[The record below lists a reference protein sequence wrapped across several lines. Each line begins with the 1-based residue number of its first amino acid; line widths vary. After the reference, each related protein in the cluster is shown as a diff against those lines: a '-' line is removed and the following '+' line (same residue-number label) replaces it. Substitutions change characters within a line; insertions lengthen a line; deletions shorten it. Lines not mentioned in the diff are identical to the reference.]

1 MRTRK
6 WLLVLVAL
14 AGSVVGCAS
23 PTREGVIVRGDR
35 QLRLLRLKNG
45 KIGPVIPI
53 QRPDGEIVMLHKA
66 AYPFHVVVFI
76 EANQAQPIDPRVMML
91 ARTTSLYGIACVQI
105 AEPTATVKLTEP
117 TTLPPDAPRN
127 LISLRD
133 PEKLAWL
140 AFEEP
145 ALGTVFIMTRDNYI
159 DRIEPLEH
167 LDEIRFRLHQLQ
179 RKWERDRESLFYG
192 GHTCQK

>member
-1 MRTRK
+1 MQKTK

-35 QLRLLRLKNG
+35 QLRLRNR

-76 EANQAQPIDPRVMML
+76 EANKAQRIDPRVMTL

-133 PEKLAWL
+133 PEKLGFL
-140 AFEEP
+140 AFEDP
-145 ALGTVFIMTRDNYI
+145 APGAVFIMNRDNYI
-159 DRIEPLEH
+159 DRIESLDH